1 MAETLGGVVHGN
13 MVMAAGQQ
21 SVEEQRVNVALEVPA
36 VHLDAEL
43 VTQHQC
49 DGERVVLPVIL
60 AVLFSTVDHLLE
72 GNEVIIGDGQRHIG
86 QHLDP
91 LLYPH
96 GPVLIPDRLT
106 VILLVH
112 GDHLMDSGECLALAE
127 QADVGHQLAGPA
139 LVPFAVLE
147 ILEQVNGAIAYQ
159 LHRVEE
165 GAADGGTERQHK
177 AEADKYDDRHIRTSA
192 S

>member
-1 MAETLGGVVHGN
+1 
-13 MVMAAGQQ
+13 
-21 SVEEQRVNVALEVPA
+21 
-36 VHLDAEL
+36 
-43 VTQHQC
+43 
-49 DGERVVLPVIL
+49 
-60 AVLFSTVDHLLE
+60 
-72 GNEVIIGDGQRHIG
+72 
-86 QHLDP
+86 
-91 LLYPH
+91 
-96 GPVLIPDRLT
+96 
-106 VILLVH
+106 
-112 GDHLMDSGECLALAE
+112 MDSGECLALAE